1 MTSCENRELVCFV
14 DRLVSDCANATLK
27 AGYEYFGIQFFGQC
41 WSGESNITY
50 DAVGKSEKCF
60 VRPFTQKC
68 DDSPCL
74 YCAGANG
81 VNYVYE
87 INS

>member
-1 MTSCENRELVCFV
+1 M
-14 DRLVSDCANATLK
+14 SDCANLTLK
-27 AGYEYFGIQFFGQC
+27 AGYEYFGIQFWAQC

-50 DAVGKSEKCF
+50 DAVGESEKCF

-74 YCAGANG
+74 YCTGANG
-81 VNYVYE
+81 VNYVYK

>member
-1 MTSCENRELVCFV
+1 M
-14 DRLVSDCANATLK
+14 SDCANATLK

-50 DAVGKSEKCF
+50 DAVGESEKCF